1 MAFDYKKEYKEFYLP
16 PRKPQIIEIP
26 SMNFLAVRGQGD
38 PNEEG
43 GAYKESIGLLY
54 GIAYTIKMSKMGR
67 HKIKGYFDYVVP
79 PLEGFWWQEGI
90 AGIDY
95 SRKKD
100 FQWISLIRLPEFVT
114 KEEFEQKI
122 RKGEFVEYEEV
133 YAGSYYGTLQS
144 EVERIWAK
152 GHIILFDIDVK
163 GGINIKRLYGRHA
176 LAVFIQPPSV
186 EALKERLVKRGTD
199 SPQAIERR
207 VAKAEEELEY
217 AKNFDRVIVNDSL
230 ECALREAEAV
240 VETFYNE

>member
-1 MAFDYKKEYKEFYLP
+1 MAVSNENKVIIFSAPSGAGKSTIVKHLLDKYPFLEFSISATSRP
-16 PRKPQIIEIP
+16 PR
-26 SMNFLAVRGQGD
+26 G
-38 PNEEG
+38 EEKNG
-43 GAYKESIGLLY
+43 VDY
-54 GIAYTIKMSKMGR
+54 
-67 HKIKGYFDYVVP
+67 YF
-79 PLEGFWWQEGI
+79 F
-90 AGIDY
+90 
-95 SRKKD
+95 
-100 FQWISLIRLPEFVT
+100 T

-163 GGINIKRLYGRHA
+163 GGINIKRLYGSHA

-207 VAKAEEELEY
+207 VAKAEEELGY
-217 AKNFDRVIVNDSL
+217 AGSFDRVIVNDSL

>member
-1 MAFDYKKEYKEFYLP
+1 MAVSNENKVIIFSAPSGAGKSTIVKHLLGKYSFLEFSISATSRP
-16 PRKPQIIEIP
+16 PR
-26 SMNFLAVRGQGD
+26 G
-38 PNEEG
+38 EEKNG
-43 GAYKESIGLLY
+43 VDY
-54 GIAYTIKMSKMGR
+54 
-67 HKIKGYFDYVVP
+67 YF
-79 PLEGFWWQEGI
+79 F
-90 AGIDY
+90 
-95 SRKKD
+95 
-100 FQWISLIRLPEFVT
+100 T